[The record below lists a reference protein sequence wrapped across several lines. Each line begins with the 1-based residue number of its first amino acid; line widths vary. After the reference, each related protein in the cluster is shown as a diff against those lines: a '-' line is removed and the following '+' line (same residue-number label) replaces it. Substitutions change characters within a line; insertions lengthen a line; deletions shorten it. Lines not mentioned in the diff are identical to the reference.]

1 MYLVFT
7 EIIIETDFSKT
18 KNLDKIYFT
27 NDVVSKNSKFNTY
40 ETSFSAFIIVA
51 LLYYR

>member
-1 MYLVFT
+1 MYLVFA

-27 NDVVSKNSKFNTY
+27 DVVSESSKFNTY
-40 ETSFSAFIIVA
+40 ETSSSAFIIVA